1 MKKLMQAVFAL
12 LFAAASVHAAEP
24 AKDTRAA
31 PPAVASKPA
40 AQPAAKA
47 PEAAPASAK
56 IDLNSATEQEL
67 ATLPGIGEAR
77 SKAIV
82 KGRPY
87 ARKDELVAKKI
98 IPASVYE
105 NIKERVVAHQ
115 AK

>member
-24 AKDTRAA
+24 AKDSRAT

-40 AQPAAKA
+40 AKA
-47 PEAAPASAK
+47 QESAPASAK

-98 IPASVYE
+98 IPASVYD
-105 NIKERVVAHQ
+105 NIKERIVAHQ